1 MWDRAIQLSTQL
13 VTDAL
18 LHREVLPRDALAFEK
33 VSGALTVRTALRSR
47 SAPQALM
54 FLLPEATGTTARYIT
69 ASLLIGDHAHLNG
82 ATLLPPNEILRLVR
96 GDVLLVTQAVSD
108 SKELLE
114 ALPIG
119 SYQRLADVWEVTS
132 LSKYTSGKGNK
143 PRVFVANPGWFL
155 QVAPGR
161 RFGAVIIDASHPRTF
176 VQLVEL
182 VRAARGCT
190 NLRVAVCPPPGDDV
204 LTACGYPNETSV
216 WGWDPQAR
224 TDAQNA
230 VETRDA
236 VLHQAGDRFLWE
248 CDSDP
253 KAAAALCELHKAL
266 ASAARAAAGHPY
278 PGLRECWSIYNRL
291 RQVTVPLAELE
302 QAAASTWVGNLR
314 ARIEEL
320 DEVTGYGTVAWDTTW
335 PHLLA
340 STKAAYQTM
349 LERKESAKFWALAS
363 NIEQFLA
370 SPAEQLR
377 IVVGSEAEM
386 QLLVAANES
395 IIDGFVEAFAR
406 GRIEFVTRSRE
417 ARLIAEGQC
426 CPTVLLGPRANR
438 YRYLDAFVSQRVD
451 EFLYP
456 YEVDVELDA
465 QSRLYGA
472 WTESLGDLRRIKLLE
487 PLGFNR
493 IGRDEPRPPPPR
505 PAVVVRKSNGHQ
517 VEVASMASV
526 SPQLDI
532 ESLIDVPASDSVSI
546 AYTEGASLTTSDVIE
561 VSFVRGAA
569 QRLYAQQRV
578 DVYFSESGSVQRYVA
593 SELKPGWQV
602 ISFVDGRY
610 DGLFQRLTDVVT
622 ARLRP
627 EERIALELWRTVKEG
642 IFVQAKSGRDL
653 HDRLVKRGLASSY
666 GTFLTWF
673 GDDDQ
678 TVIAPQQ
685 FEDFAVLA
693 SEADVYKS
701 SPAML
706 EAAFRAVQ
714 RQRGRNRTAGRKLRE
729 FLRAVVSGNG
739 YEEALTSARRLD
751 TALADVL
758 AAVEVLEIASIRIIQ
773 RSQSG

>member
-1 MWDRAIQLSTQL
+1 MWDRAIQLSIQL

-18 LHREVLPRDALAFEK
+18 LHREVLPREALAFEK
-33 VSGALTVRTALRSR
+33 ISGALTVRTALRSR
-47 SAPQALM
+47 SAPQALL
-54 FLLPEATGTTARYIT
+54 FLLPEATATTARYIT
-69 ASLLIGDHAHLNG
+69 ASLLIGDHGHLNG
-82 ATLLPPNEILRLVR
+82 ATQLPPNEVLRLVR
-96 GDVLLVTQAVSD
+96 GDVVLVTQAVSD

-119 SYQRLADVWEVTS
+119 SYQRLADIWEVVS
-132 LSKYTSGKGNK
+132 LSKYTTGRGNK

-204 LTACGYPNETSV
+204 LAACGYPSEISV

-230 VETRDA
+230 VETKDG
-236 VLHQAGDRFLWE
+236 VIHQAGDRFFWE

-253 KAAAALCELHKAL
+253 EAASALSELHKAL
-266 ASAARAAAGHPY
+266 ASAARAAAGRPY
-278 PGLRECWSIYNRL
+278 PGLRQCWSIYNRL
-291 RQVTVPLAELE
+291 RQATVPLAELE
-302 QAAASTWVGNLR
+302 QVAASTWTGNLR

-320 DEVTGYGTVAWDTTW
+320 DDVQGYGTVAWDTTW
-335 PHLLA
+335 PQLLEK
-340 STKAAYQTM
+340 TKAAYQTM
-349 LERKESAKFWALAS
+349 LRRKESAKFWALAS

-377 IVVGSEAEM
+377 IVVASEAEL
-386 QLLVAANES
+386 QLLVAAYES

-406 GRIEFVTRSRE
+406 GRIEFITRSRE

-438 YRYLDAFVSQRVD
+438 YRYLDVFASRRVD

-456 YEVDVELDA
+456 HEVDAELGA
-465 QSRLYGA
+465 QSRLYGT
-472 WTESLGDLRRIKLLE
+472 WMECLGDERRIGSLE

-493 IGRDEPRPPPPR
+493 IGDEEPRPPPSR
-505 PAVVVRKSNGHQ
+505 PVVVVRKSSGHD
-517 VEVASMASV
+517 VEVASMVSV

-532 ESLIDVPASDSVSI
+532 ESLIDVPSDGVGI
-546 AYTEGASLTTSDVIE
+546 GYTEGVSLTASDLIE
-561 VSFVRGAA
+561 VSFLRGSV
-569 QRLYAQQRV
+569 QRFYAQQRV
-578 DVYFSESGSVQRYVA
+578 DVYFSESGLVQRYGA
-593 SELKPGWQV
+593 AELKPGWQV

-622 ARLRP
+622 ARLQP
-627 EERIALELWRTVKEG
+627 KERIALELWRTVKES
-642 IFVQAKSGRDL
+642 IFTQAKSSRDL

-666 GTFLTWF
+666 STFLTWF
-673 GDDDQ
+673 GDGDE

-685 FEDFAVLA
+685 FEEFEVLA

-701 SPAML
+701 SSAML

-714 RQRGRNRTAGRKLRE
+714 HQRGRNRTAGRKLRE

-739 YEEALTSARRLD
+739 YEEALTSARKLD

-758 AAVEVLEIASIRIIQ
+758 AAVEVLEIASVHILQ